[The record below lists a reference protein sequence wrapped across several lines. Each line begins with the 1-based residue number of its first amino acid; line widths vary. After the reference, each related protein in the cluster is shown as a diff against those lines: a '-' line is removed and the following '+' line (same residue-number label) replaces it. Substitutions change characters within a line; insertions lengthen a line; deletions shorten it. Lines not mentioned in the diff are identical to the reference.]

1 MAFAFSQ
8 RAIISS
14 CRTGNRAG
22 LAPMVDDET
31 SAASQ
36 GPRQIITFP

>member
-1 MAFAFSQ
+1 MAFAFPSVQ
-8 RAIISS
+8 STVHVAPGTGRA
-14 CRTGNRAG
+14 